1 MIGHL
6 NKCHLEASVPKEF
19 SILYELCSGDKLKI
33 AYGSLR
39 FRPGYGLIILVLN
52 RNSDDIESE
61 VLASQEEL
69 MSEI

>member
-1 MIGHL
+1 M
-6 NKCHLEASVPKEF
+6 S
-19 SILYELCSGDKLKI
+19 SGDKLKI

-39 FRPGYGLIILVLN
+39 FCPGYGLIILVLN
-52 RNSDDIESE
+52 RNSDDIECK